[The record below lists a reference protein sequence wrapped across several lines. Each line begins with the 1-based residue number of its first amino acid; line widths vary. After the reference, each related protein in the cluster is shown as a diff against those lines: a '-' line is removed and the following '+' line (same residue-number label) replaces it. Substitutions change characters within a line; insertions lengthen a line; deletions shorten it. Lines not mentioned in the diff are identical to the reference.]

1 MHDFVKSQLGLRWWG
16 RFRGAGHGSSL
27 HIRDFEMIKFVKKE
41 DGLVTIEWIGIAA
54 VMVLAAIAVVTFAMK
69 STSTT
74 ATNVNDKIQVTADAV
89 EDGGG
94 IGSFTPPGGGTPAP

>member
-1 MHDFVKSQLGLRWWG
+1 VRVTAARYK
-16 RFRGAGHGSSL
+16 
-27 HIRDFEMIKFVKKE
+27 IEDFEMIKFVKKE

-74 ATNVNDKIQVTADAV
+74 AENIDEKVGLTAGAV
-89 EDGGG
+89 STGTE
-94 IGSFTPPGGGTPAP
+94 IGAFKPPAN

>member
-1 MHDFVKSQLGLRWWG
+1 
-16 RFRGAGHGSSL
+16 
-27 HIRDFEMIKFVKKE
+27 MIKFVKKE

-74 ATNVNDKIQVTADAV
+74 AEAVDDKLDAAKGAVQAATGTN
-89 EDGGG
+89 GGD
-94 IGSFTPPGGGTPAP
+94 IGAFKVPK

>member
-1 MHDFVKSQLGLRWWG
+1 
-16 RFRGAGHGSSL
+16 
-27 HIRDFEMIKFVKKE
+27 MIKFIKKE

-74 ATNVNDKIQVTADAV
+74 ATNVDAKIEATADAV
-89 EDGGG
+89 NTGAG
-94 IGSFTPPGGGTPAP
+94 IGSFVPPAAAP